1 MPHTKRSPS
10 FQMQIDRLKQKV
22 LAGTLDSQEKADLAH
37 ILMYNTT
44 DSACLVKAAD
54 DEPIFVLKAKDLT
67 ADKLVD
73 QWCELQIEPTI
84 SQQHYNYDKV
94 ADARECAR
102 EMRGYPNRK
111 NPD

>member
-37 ILMYNTT
+37 ILAFNTT

-54 DEPIFVLKAKDLT
+54 DEPIFVLRARDLT
-67 ADKLVD
+67 APDVVAY
-73 QWCELQIEPTI
+73 WCGLNTANIKTE
-84 SQQHYNYDKV
+84 KM
-94 ADARECAR
+94 ADAQDCVWA
-102 EMRGYPNRK
+102 MTKFPNRK